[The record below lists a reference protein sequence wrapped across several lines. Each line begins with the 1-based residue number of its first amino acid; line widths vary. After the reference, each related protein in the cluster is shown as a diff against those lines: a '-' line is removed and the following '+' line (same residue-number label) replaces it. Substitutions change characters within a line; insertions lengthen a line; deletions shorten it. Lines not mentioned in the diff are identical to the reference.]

1 MVNLNKERSDS
12 ILWNDMHYSHLTH
25 GSLSWYVFCLS
36 FLAALR
42 HKEFPASNQNGA
54 AAAAAAASP
63 DPEPAMPGWGSNL
76 SPGPPEMPPIPL
88 CQSGNSYHGVLFI
101 EIIRCI
107 IKRREISV
115 ELPLF
120 QN

>member
-1 MVNLNKERSDS
+1 MVV
-12 ILWNDMHYSHLTH
+12 YH
-25 GSLSWYVFCLS
+25 GTFFVFLFWPPRGTRNS
-36 FLAALR
+36 Q
-42 HKEFPASNQNGA
+42 ASNQNGA
-54 AAAAAAASP
+54 AAAAAAASL